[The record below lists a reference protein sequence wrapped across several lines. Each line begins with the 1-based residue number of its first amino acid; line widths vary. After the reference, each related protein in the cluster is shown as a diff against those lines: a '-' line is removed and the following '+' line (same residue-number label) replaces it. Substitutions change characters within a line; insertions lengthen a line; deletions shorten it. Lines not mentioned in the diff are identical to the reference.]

1 MPKQRNKNKN
11 KIDNLSQT
19 ILEILRKD
27 RKKTFN
33 HKQIAAVMGV
43 DDPSSRNQII
53 KKLKSLAEKGSIQ
66 EIEKGKYILT
76 PSQNYYTGRVDIAG
90 RGQGYIIVEG
100 LEDDIYVSNKNLN
113 KALNGDI
120 VEVYVFKRK
129 KGGKTEGEITKI
141 LERKRTEFVGTIE
154 IHDNFA
160 FVDVTDYKMYTDIF
174 VPKNK
179 INGAKNGERVLV
191 SMEEWPD
198 SADSP
203 FGSVIK
209 VLGIPGEHNTEI
221 HSILAQYGLP
231 YEFPKEVEEYA
242 NNIDTSIKE
251 SEIRKR
257 RDMREVLTF
266 TIDPK
271 DAKDFDDAL
280 SFRKLD
286 NGNYEIGIHI
296 ADVSHYVTPGNVLD
310 DEAYERATSVYL
322 VDRVVPMLPEILS
335 NNACSLRPNE
345 EKYTFSAVFEMDEKA
360 RVVKQWFGRTVTLSD
375 ARFSYEEAQHI
386 IENPKEKTHKI
397 PSHISISEKEYEV
410 SAEIASAVLE
420 MDRMAKIL
428 RRKRMRAGAI
438 SFDKVEVKFI
448 LDENNEPEGV
458 YFKESKDA
466 NKLIEEFML
475 LANRSVAEFI
485 GKQKPQKTFVYRVH
499 DEPDDEK
506 IAALENIIKR
516 FGYKLNTKDRNSTAT
531 SLNKLL
537 EDVQG
542 KREQNLIDTL
552 AIRSMSKAL
561 YTTHN
566 IGHYGLA
573 FDYYTH
579 FTSPIRR
586 YPDVMVHRLLQ
597 RYLDNAKSANEEEYE
612 EKCSHSSD
620 MENLASNAE
629 RDSIKYM
636 QVKYMMDQ
644 KDKEFL
650 GVISGVTEWGIY
662 VEIISN
668 KCEGM
673 VRLQDLRDDHYIFEQ
688 EEYAVVGQRTKKV
701 YQLGDEVYVK
711 VKNADLVKKHLDFIM
726 LGHHSEEENGNK

>member
-1 MPKQRNKNKN
+1 M
-11 KIDNLSQT
+11 
-19 ILEILRKD
+19 
-27 RKKTFN
+27 
-33 HKQIAAVMGV
+33 
-43 DDPSSRNQII
+43 
-53 KKLKSLAEKGSIQ
+53 KS
-66 EIEKGKYILT
+66 
-76 PSQNYYTGRVDIAG
+76 
-90 RGQGYIIVEG
+90 
-100 LEDDIYVSNKNLN
+100 KNLN

-129 KGGKTEGEITKI
+129 KGGKTEGEVTKI
-141 LERKRTEFVGTIE
+141 LERKRTEFVGTIQVQE
-154 IHDNFA
+154 NFA

-179 INGAKNGERVLV
+179 INGAKNGEKVLV
-191 SMEEWPD
+191 AMEEWPEK
-198 SADSP
+198 ADSP
-203 FGSVIK
+203 YGRVIK
-209 VLGIPGEHNTEI
+209 VLGMPGEHNTEI

-231 YEFPKEVEEYA
+231 YEFPKEVEDFA
-242 NNIDTSIKE
+242 NKIDTSIKA
-251 SEIRKR
+251 SEIKKR
-257 RDMREVLTF
+257 RDMRDVLTF

-280 SFRKLD
+280 SFEKLE

-296 ADVSHYVTPGNVLD
+296 ADVSHYVKPGTELD

-345 EKYTFSAVFEMDEKA
+345 EKYTFSAVFEITPKA
-360 RVVKQWFGRTVTLSD
+360 EVKKQWFGRTVTYSD
-375 ARFSYEEAQHI
+375 ARFAYEEAQHI
-386 IENPKEKTHKI
+386 IENPKDETHTI
-397 PSHISISEKEYEV
+397 PSKISITDKEYTV
-410 SAEIASAVLE
+410 KPEIAEAILE
-420 MDRMAKIL
+420 MDRLAKTL
-428 RRKRMRAGAI
+428 RTKRMRAGAI

-448 LDENNEPEGV
+448 LDENNNPEGV

-485 GKQKPQKTFVYRVH
+485 GKQEPKKTFVYRVH

-516 FGYKLNTKDRNSTAT
+516 FGYKLNTKDRHSTAQ
-531 SLNKLL
+531 SMNKLL
-537 EDVQG
+537 KDVQG
-542 KREQNLIDTL
+542 KKEQNLIDTL
-552 AIRSMSKAL
+552 AIRSMSKAM

-597 RYLDNAKSANEEEYE
+597 HYLDGGKSAKEEEYE
-612 EKCSHSSD
+612 EKCGHSSD
-620 MENLASNAE
+620 MENLATNAE

-636 QVKYMMDQ
+636 QVKYMQDHQDQ
-644 KDKEFL
+644 EFL

-673 VRLQDLRDDHYIFEQ
+673 VRLQDLNDDRYEFDR
-688 EEYAVVGQRTKKV
+688 EEFAVIGQRTKNV

-711 VKNADLVKKHLDFIM
+711 VKNADLVKKHLDFTM
-726 LGHHSEEENGNK
+726 LGHRKDYKN